1 MLFYL
6 GHPSYYSDEI
16 RWSRRF
22 TDAVLL
28 GTPVILLWW
37 NQVVQ
42 EVYRC
47 CFTALGHSSYYSD
60 EIRWSR
66 RFTDA
71 VLLGTPVI
79 LLWWNQVVQE
89 VCRCCFT
96 WDTRHI
102 TLMKSGGP
110 GGLQMLFYLGRPSYY
125 SDEIRWSRRL
135 TDAVL
140 LGTSVILLWWNQ
152 VVQEVY
158 RCCFTW
164 DARHITL
171 MKIRWS
177 RRFVD
182 AVLLGTPVILLW
194 WNQVVQEVYR
204 CCFTWDTR
212 HITLM
217 KSGGPGGL

>member
-1 MLFYL
+1 MLFFL
-6 GHPSYYSDEI
+6 RHSSYYSDEI
-16 RWSRRF
+16 RWSRRC

-42 EVYRC
+42 EIYRC
-47 CFTALGHSSYYSD
+47 G
-60 EIRWSR
+60 
-66 RFTDA
+66 
-71 VLLGTPVI
+71 
-79 LLWWNQVVQE
+79 
-89 VCRCCFT
+89 FT
-96 WDTRHI
+96 WDARHI
-102 TLMKSGGP
+102 ILMKSGGP
-110 GGLQMLFYLGRPSYY
+110 GGLQMLFYLGHPLYY
-125 SDEIRWSRRL
+125 SDEIGWSRRFV
-135 TDAVL
+135 DAVWF
-140 LGTSVILLWWNQ
+140 GTPVILLWWNQ

-171 MKIRWS
+171 IKSGGEGGLHMLFYLGRPSYYSDEIRWS

-182 AVLLGTPVILLW
+182 AVWFGTPVILLW
-194 WNQVVQEVYR
+194 WNHVVQEVYR